1 MNDGDPFRLDGKVA
15 MVTGAGRGIG
25 AAIALAMADAGANV
39 GLVARTESD
48 LSEVADEIRS
58 RGRRAVV
65 MVEDLSKTSDVRP
78 VVDRIASELGAL
90 DVLVNNAGGAQP
102 APFVET
108 SGSQL
113 DDAFHFN
120 VTATFEL
127 VKAAVPHLLES
138 EGSSVVNVSSNM
150 GHLTQRGLL
159 VYGTVK
165 AALSHLTR
173 LLAADLAPRIRVNA
187 VAPSV
192 VETTSVRAA
201 LTDEMRERIVAA
213 TPLRRLAR
221 PQDVAW
227 TAVWLTSR
235 ASSYVTGQVIDLD
248 GGAHVP
254 TFPRDVPDVDHASEP
269 STSTPAGAREG
280 APRR

>member
-1 MNDGDPFRLDGKVA
+1 MNDGDPFRLEGKVA
-15 MVTGAGRGIG
+15 VVTGAGRGIG
-25 AAIALAMADAGANV
+25 AAIALAMADAGADV
-39 GLVARTESD
+39 GLVARTESE
-48 LSEVADEIRS
+48 LEEVADGIRS
-58 RGRRAVV
+58 RGRRAIVI
-65 MVEDLSKTSDVRP
+65 VEDLSTTSDVRA
-78 VVDRIASELGAL
+78 VVDRMVSELGSL

-108 SGSQL
+108 SGAQL
-113 DDAFHFN
+113 DEAFHFN

-127 VKAAVPHLLES
+127 VKAAVPHLLQG

-150 GHLTQRGLL
+150 GHLSQRGLL

-192 VETTSVRAA
+192 VETAGVRAA
-201 LTDEMRERIVAA
+201 LTDDIYQRIVEA
-213 TPLRRLAR
+213 TPLGRLAQ

-227 TAVWLTSR
+227 AVVWLASR
-235 ASSYVTGQVIDLD
+235 ASSYVTGQVMDLD
-248 GGAHVP
+248 GGAQAP
-254 TFPRDVPDVDHASEP
+254 TFPRNISDVS
-269 STSTPAGAREG
+269 S
-280 APRR
+280 